1 MEVDMTLNSILGFL
15 SLAGWLAVLAG
26 VGIAISN
33 AAQNRPT
40 RGGIALASLGLVVG
54 IVFFLASS
62 GLVTVG
68 ATQVAVVFQSIGGDP
83 EEGNLWKTPLG
94 PGVHIILPIINEPIL
109 YTTAVQTY
117 TMSRTTDEGQ
127 LRRADAVEARTRD
140 GQQVLIDVSVLYRI
154 DRDLANTLH
163 RKWQNRYEND
173 FVRPTVRSAIREQVA
188 SYSVNDLYGGTS
200 LITTTDEAGQAR
212 TEQTVSKLPELQ
224 RNLNRD
230 LRPVFAENG
239 LFLQELLIR
248 EITFSEEFIR
258 AVEQKQVAEQQAE
271 QAKQEAA
278 RARTLAEG
286 EANALRE
293 RAAGEA
299 EALRRRAEGEAAAI
313 RARAAAEAEALALI
327 NAELSKNPM
336 LLQWRYIEQIAP
348 NINMILLP
356 SNTPF
361 LFDIEK
367 LMQQA
372 GTASR

>member
-1 MEVDMTLNSILGFL
+1 MTLSSILGFL

-40 RGGIALASLGLVVG
+40 RGGVALALLGLVVG
-54 IVFFLASS
+54 VAFFLASS

-68 ATQVAVVFQSIGGDP
+68 ATQVAVVFQAIGGDP
-83 EEGNLWKTPLG
+83 AEGNLWKTPLG

-109 YTTAVQTY
+109 YTTAVQNY
-117 TMSRTTDEGQ
+117 TMSRVVDEGQ
-127 LRRADAVEARTRD
+127 IRRADAVEARTRD

-154 DRDLANTLH
+154 DPNLANTLH

-173 FVRPTVRSAIREQVA
+173 FVRPTVRSAVREAVA
-188 SYSVNDLYGGTS
+188 SYSVNDLYGGTT
-200 LITTTDEAGQAR
+200 LITTTDAATGQTR
-212 TEQTVSKLPELQ
+212 TEQAISKLPELQ
-224 RNLNRD
+224 RRLNEQ
-230 LRPVFAENG
+230 LKPVFAENG
-239 LFLQELLIR
+239 LFLQELLLR

-258 AVEQKQVAEQQAE
+258 AVEAKQVAEQQAE
-271 QAKQEAA
+271 QAKREAE

-299 EALRRRAEGEAAAI
+299 EALRTRAAGEAAAI
-313 RARAAAEAEALALI
+313 IARAEAEAKALALI
-327 NAELSKNPM
+327 NAELSKNPL

-348 NINMILLP
+348 NISMILLP

-361 LFDIEK
+361 LFDIEQ
-367 LMQQA
+367 LIQQA
-372 GTASR
+372 GATRR

>member
-1 MEVDMTLNSILGFL
+1 MTLSSILGFL
-15 SLAGWLAVLAG
+15 SLAGWMAVLAG

-33 AAQNRPT
+33 AAQNRST
-40 RGGIALASLGLVVG
+40 RGGIALAGLGFVVG
-54 IVFFLASS
+54 ITFFLASS
-62 GLVTVG
+62 GLVIVG
-68 ATQVAVVFQSIGGDP
+68 PTQVAVVFQSIGGDP

-94 PGVHIILPIINEPIL
+94 PGVHIIFPIINEPIL
-109 YTTAVQTY
+109 YSTAVQTY
-117 TMSRTTDEGQ
+117 TMSRTVDEGQ

-163 RKWQNRYEND
+163 RKWQNRYESD
-173 FVRPTVRSAIREQVA
+173 FVRPIVRAAIREQVA

-200 LITTTDEAGQAR
+200 LITTDETGRAR
-212 TEQTVSKLPELQ
+212 KEQPVSKLPELQ

-278 RARTLAEG
+278 RVRTLAEG

-293 RAAGEA
+293 RAAAEA
-299 EALRRRAEGEAAAI
+299 EALRKRAEGEAAAI

-327 NAELSKNPM
+327 NAELSKNPL

-348 NINMILLP
+348 KINMILLP

-361 LFDIEK
+361 LFDIEQ
-367 LMQQA
+367 LMQRA
-372 GTASR
+372 GATPR

>member
-1 MEVDMTLNSILGFL
+1 MTLTSIMGFL
-15 SLAGWLAVLAG
+15 SLAGWMAVLAG
-26 VGIAISN
+26 AGIAISN

-40 RGGIALASLGLVVG
+40 RGGIALAAFGLVVG
-54 IVFFLASS
+54 VVFFLAST

-94 PGVHIILPIINEPIL
+94 PGVHIIMPIINEPIL

-117 TMSRTTDEGQ
+117 TMSRVTDEGQ
-127 LRRADAVEARTRD
+127 VRRADAVEGRTRD

-154 DRDLANTLH
+154 DRDFANTLH

-173 FVRPTVRSAIREQVA
+173 FVRPTVRSAVRERVA

-200 LITTTDEAGQAR
+200 LVTVTDADTGQSR
-212 TEQTVSKLPELQ
+212 TEQAVSKLPELQ
-224 RNLNRD
+224 RRLNEE

-258 AVEQKQVAEQQAE
+258 AVEAKQVAEQQAE
-271 QAKQEAA
+271 QAKQEAE
-278 RARTLAEG
+278 RARTLASGQADAAVTAARG

-293 RAAGEA
+293 RAN
-299 EALRRRAEGEAAAI
+299 GEAAAI

-327 NAELSKNPM
+327 NEQITKNPM

-348 NINMILLP
+348 NISMILLP
-356 SNTPF
+356 SNAPF
-361 LFDIEK
+361 LFDIEQ

-372 GTASR
+372 GAARR

>member
-1 MEVDMTLNSILGFL
+1 MTLTSIMGFL
-15 SLAGWLAVLAG
+15 SLAGWMAVLAG
-26 VGIAISN
+26 AGIAISN

-40 RGGIALASLGLVVG
+40 RGGIALAAFGLVVG
-54 IVFFLASS
+54 VVFFLAST

-94 PGVHIILPIINEPIL
+94 PGVHIIMPIINEPIL

-117 TMSRTTDEGQ
+117 TMSRVMDEGQ
-127 LRRADAVEARTRD
+127 ARRADAVEGRTRD

-154 DRDLANTLH
+154 DRDIANTLH

-173 FVRPTVRSAIREQVA
+173 FVRPTVRSAVRERVA
-188 SYSVNDLYGGTS
+188 NYSVNELYGGTS
-200 LITTTDEAGQAR
+200 LITTTDADTGESR
-212 TEQTVSKLPELQ
+212 TEQAVSKLPELQ
-224 RNLNRD
+224 RRLNEE
-230 LRPVFAENG
+230 LRPVFADNG

-258 AVEQKQVAEQQAE
+258 AVEAKQVAEQQAE
-271 QAKQEAA
+271 QAKQEAE
-278 RARTLAEG
+278 RARTLASGQADAAVTAARG

-293 RAAGEA
+293 RAN
-299 EALRRRAEGEAAAI
+299 GEAAAI

-327 NAELSKNPM
+327 NEQITKNPM

-348 NINMILLP
+348 NISMILLP
-356 SNTPF
+356 SNAPF
-361 LFDIEK
+361 LFDIEQ

-372 GTASR
+372 DRKSVV

>member
-1 MEVDMTLNSILGFL
+1 MEVKMTLTSIMGFL
-15 SLAGWLAVLAG
+15 SLAGWMAVLAG
-26 VGIAISN
+26 AGIAISN

-40 RGGIALASLGLVVG
+40 RGGIALAAFGLVVG
-54 IVFFLASS
+54 VVFFLAST

-94 PGVHIILPIINEPIL
+94 PGVHIIMPIINEPIL

-117 TMSRTTDEGQ
+117 TMSRVMDEGQ
-127 LRRADAVEARTRD
+127 ARRADAVEGRTRD

-154 DRDLANTLH
+154 DRDIANTLH

-173 FVRPTVRSAIREQVA
+173 FVRPTVRSAVRERVA
-188 SYSVNDLYGGTS
+188 NYSVNELYGGTS
-200 LITTTDEAGQAR
+200 LITTTDADTGESR
-212 TEQTVSKLPELQ
+212 TEQAVSKLPELQ
-224 RNLNRD
+224 RRLNEE
-230 LRPVFAENG
+230 LRPVFADNG

-258 AVEQKQVAEQQAE
+258 AVEAKQVAEQQAE
-271 QAKQEAA
+271 QAKQEAE
-278 RARTLAEG
+278 RARTLASGQADAAVTAARG

-293 RAAGEA
+293 RAN
-299 EALRRRAEGEAAAI
+299 GEAAAI

-327 NAELSKNPM
+327 NEQITKNPM

-348 NINMILLP
+348 NISMILLP
-356 SNTPF
+356 SNAPF
-361 LFDIEK
+361 LFDIEQ

-372 GTASR
+372 RR

>member
-1 MEVDMTLNSILGFL
+1 MTLNSILGFL

-40 RGGIALASLGLVVG
+40 RGGIALAGMGLLTGV
-54 IVFFLASS
+54 IFFLASA
-62 GLVTVG
+62 GLVTVS
-68 ATQVAVVFQSIGGDP
+68 ATQVAVVFQAIGGDP

-109 YTTAVQTY
+109 YPTVVQTY
-117 TMSRTTDEGQ
+117 TMSRVTDEGQ
-127 LRRADAVEARTRD
+127 VRRADAVEARTRD

-154 DRDLANTLH
+154 DPSLANTLH

-200 LITTTDEAGQAR
+200 LITTTDAETGQSR
-212 TEQTVSKLPELQ
+212 TEQAISRLPELQ

-230 LRPVFAENG
+230 LRPIFAENG

-299 EALRRRAEGEAAAI
+299 QALRTRAEGEAAAI
-313 RARAAAEAEALALI
+313 IARAEAEAKALALI

-348 NINMILLP
+348 NISMILLP
-356 SNTPF
+356 SNAPF
-361 LFDIEK
+361 LFDIEQ

-372 GTASR
+372 GAARR